1 MARYTDSVCRQC
13 RREGMKLFL
22 KGDRCYSEKCAISRR
37 ATIPGQHGQTRQRK
51 PSEYGIQL
59 REKQKCRRAYGVL
72 ESQFRKYYDMAAN
85 MRGVT
90 GENMLCLLERRLDNV
105 VYRLG
110 LAKSRPMA
118 RQIVAHGHILVDG
131 HKVDIPS
138 FLVKPGMVITVRDTS
153 RDSEFFKSVRENGS
167 GREEVAWLDFD
178 ADNLTGKVVT
188 MPKREDIDLT
198 IEEHLIV
205 EFYSR

>member
-1 MARYTDSVCRQC
+1 
-13 RREGMKLFL
+13 
-22 KGDRCYSEKCAISRR
+22 
-37 ATIPGQHGQTRQRK
+37 
-51 PSEYGIQL
+51 
-59 REKQKCRRAYGVL
+59 
-72 ESQFRKYYDMAAN
+72 
-85 MRGVT
+85 
-90 GENMLCLLERRLDNV
+90 
-105 VYRLG
+105 
-110 LAKSRPMA
+110 
-118 RQIVAHGHILVDG
+118 
-131 HKVDIPS
+131 
-138 FLVKPGMVITVRDTS
+138 MVITVRDTS

>member
-90 GENMLCLLERRLDNV
+90 GENMLCLLERRLDNG